1 MDSLKQLLNTINVT
15 YNETNFETK
24 DGIAGLGPEPFVS
37 GLIDKLIS
45 RPMIYLVMFLSH
57 LVHRIPTSEYTSLQP
72 TLHMQDLCSV
82 R

>member
-1 MDSLKQLLNTINVT
+1 MDRLKQMLDTINVT

-37 GLIDKLIS
+37 GLIDNLIS
-45 RPMIYLVMFLSH
+45 RPMVYLVMFPFH
-57 LVHRIPTSEYTSLQP
+57 LIHRIPTSEYTSLQP
-72 TLHMQDLCSV
+72 TLHMQDHCYV